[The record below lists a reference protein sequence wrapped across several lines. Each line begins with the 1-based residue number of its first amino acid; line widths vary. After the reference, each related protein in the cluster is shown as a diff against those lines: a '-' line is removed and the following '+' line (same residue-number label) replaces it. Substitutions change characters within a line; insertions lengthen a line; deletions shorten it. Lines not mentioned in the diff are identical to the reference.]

1 MTFPKEKESQEPLT
15 QQLRMLQK
23 ATYEFIDIKKQDRV
37 SWHSIEYIYSY
48 YTKYLWGRNHEYDFE
63 GEILDYLNRQGEATT
78 RMLLQRLRAEMLKII
93 TFYSKWNEFYDSY
106 TQQDLFK
113 LAYMSSKTD
122 IECYSAG
129 ASMHLKDC
137 SEHIKK
143 LEYDGEK
150 LVYSNLQRMLETLS
164 QCHKRYLDSVEEYY
178 DSLTK
183 KIKETEELT
192 SIARKILFDFKLF
205 IYHLQQQVNTINKYI
220 GEPGDMKAYYP
231 ADTDEKLES
240 IRNAVEPY
248 FSEEIISSVYRLCN
262 GEQFVQLDF
271 EVFYNAFNLRGT
283 GAEMT
288 IKKQEKQRVYYLIY
302 RLGELLDDVRRSSWT
317 DDFLDTL
324 HLDKNSYG
332 KKYKEVESGDSKSK
346 AKEFAEAVN
355 RIIRKYKS

>member
-1 MTFPKEKESQEPLT
+1 
-15 QQLRMLQK
+15 
-23 ATYEFIDIKKQDRV
+23 
-37 SWHSIEYIYSY
+37 
-48 YTKYLWGRNHEYDFE
+48 
-63 GEILDYLNRQGEATT
+63 
-78 RMLLQRLRAEMLKII
+78 
-93 TFYSKWNEFYDSY
+93 
-106 TQQDLFK
+106 
-113 LAYMSSKTD
+113 
-122 IECYSAG
+122 
-129 ASMHLKDC
+129 
-137 SEHIKK
+137 
-143 LEYDGEK
+143 
-150 LVYSNLQRMLETLS
+150 
-164 QCHKRYLDSVEEYY
+164 
-178 DSLTK
+178 
-183 KIKETEELT
+183 
-192 SIARKILFDFKLF
+192 
-205 IYHLQQQVNTINKYI
+205 
-220 GEPGDMKAYYP
+220 MKAYYP

-240 IRNAVEPY
+240 IRKAVEPY

>member
-1 MTFPKEKESQEPLT
+1 
-15 QQLRMLQK
+15 
-23 ATYEFIDIKKQDRV
+23 
-37 SWHSIEYIYSY
+37 
-48 YTKYLWGRNHEYDFE
+48 
-63 GEILDYLNRQGEATT
+63 
-78 RMLLQRLRAEMLKII
+78 MLKII

-143 LEYDGEK
+143 LEYDDEK
-150 LVYSNLQRMLETLS
+150 LVYSNLQRMLEALS

-192 SIARKILFDFKLF
+192 SIARVILFD
-205 IYHLQQQVNTINKYI
+205 
-220 GEPGDMKAYYP
+220 
-231 ADTDEKLES
+231 
-240 IRNAVEPY
+240 
-248 FSEEIISSVYRLCN
+248 
-262 GEQFVQLDF
+262 
-271 EVFYNAFNLRGT
+271 
-283 GAEMT
+283 
-288 IKKQEKQRVYYLIY
+288 YLIY
-302 RLGELLDDVRRSSWT
+302 RFGELLDDVRRSSWT